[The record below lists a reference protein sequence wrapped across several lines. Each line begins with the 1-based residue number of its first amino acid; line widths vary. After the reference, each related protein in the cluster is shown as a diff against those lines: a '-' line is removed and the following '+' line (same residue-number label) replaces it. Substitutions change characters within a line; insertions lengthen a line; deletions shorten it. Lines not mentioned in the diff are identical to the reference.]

1 MPTHCAIIARVNDEE
16 YHGIYVHHGGHLG
29 GVGVGLHQSYRDH
42 EKVLR
47 LMARGDRSSLD
58 ESPDDHAYVDDGEG
72 LNITKGATASAV
84 TKAIGEKYVKA
95 IGEKYVY
102 VWDGEEWRV
111 GLGDRLLS
119 TALRGLEARRR
130 WTAMKDS
137 EANDY
142 LAGLEDSKEE
152 LGRKVALLRRALG
165 ELLDPPGGTDIRD
178 RIRMGRF
185 AMEQTRE
192 GD

>member
-1 MPTHCAIIARVNDEE
+1 MSTHCAIIARVNDEE
-16 YHGIYVHHGGHLG
+16 YHGIYVHHNGHLG

-42 EKVLR
+42 EKVMR

-58 ESPDDHAYVDDGEG
+58 ESPDDHAYVDDGER
-72 LNITKGATASAV
+72 LSITKGPTASAV
-84 TKAIGEKYVKA
+84 AKAIGE
-95 IGEKYVY
+95 EHVY
-102 VWDGEEWRV
+102 VWDGEEWRVEWRV

-119 TALRGLEARRR
+119 TALRGLEARKR
-130 WTAMKDS
+130 WIAMEDS